1 VRASFALIAATLAL
15 VSLAVPAR
23 GHVTGSFAHLWND
36 HILPLIQPADANVNQ
51 ASDPISWTKLRN
63 VPAGF
68 ADGSD
73 NGLKKVQHTADLTG
87 VGGSAFPLG
96 VDTGRIQRRVNSFC
110 SIGSAIQRID
120 QGGTVA
126 CSAGGFAAGK
136 FRDGD
141 VDLPGNPARLTVASL
156 NLGAGAW
163 LVMAKAIPY
172 GFQNSSWAVTCRL
185 ETGVDFDEATT
196 GMSGAS
202 FNASMQLSLMV
213 LRSSS
218 SSFTAALRCGEFH
231 GNAHI
236 TWVKIIALRLGSFT
250 NSAQT

>member
-1 VRASFALIAATLAL
+1 MRPNHSAPRWSRGRHGKPPTRPVGRASLILLAATLAL
-15 VSLAVPAR
+15 VSLAIPAR
-23 GHVTGSFAHLWND
+23 GHVTSSFTHFW
-36 HILPLIQPADANVNQ
+36 
-51 ASDPISWTKLRN
+51 N

-87 VGGSAFPLG
+87 VGVSAFPLG

-110 SIGSAIQRID
+110 SIGSAIQRVD

-141 VDLPGNPARLTVASL
+141 VDLPANPATLTVASL
-156 NLGAGAW
+156 NLAAGAW
-163 LVMAKAIPY
+163 LVMSKSIPY

-185 ETGVDFDEATT
+185 ETGVDFDQANT

-202 FNASMQLSLMV
+202 FNASM
-213 LRSSS
+213 
-218 SSFTAALRCGEFH
+218 
-231 GNAHI
+231 
-236 TWVKIIALRLGSFT
+236 
-250 NSAQT
+250 